1 MSGLITCMGEI
12 LIDFLPIEEEGRT
25 VGFRMHPGGSPMNVA
40 VGVARLGQP
49 TAFASKAASDIF
61 GRYLRAFVEGEGI
74 DTRFLLPA
82 DAPSTLAFVA
92 YEGGEPAYAFYGEGA
107 ADTLLTPGELPREL
121 FDETRALHVGSISL
135 LRGTTP
141 GAVLAAVE
149 RLKGR
154 ALIQFDPN
162 IRAGLVRDEAGYRA
176 TIKRLLE
183 LADVVKISSVDLTWL
198 LPDIASHEAA
208 IDYILRHG
216 PALAVVTHGGE
227 GVIAKRAGD
236 RSANHV
242 PSFPIRVVDTV
253 GAGDTFN
260 AGILAGL
267 AERDALS
274 RAALAE
280 LSPAELRATLRFAG
294 AAAAVNCTRAGANP
308 PRRDEVEQFLARHG
322 D

>member
-1 MSGLITCMGEI
+1 MSQLITCMGEI
-12 LIDFLPIEEEGRT
+12 LIDFLPIEEDGRT
-25 VGFRMHPGGSPMNVA
+25 VGFRMHPGGSPLNVA

-49 TAFASKAASDIF
+49 TAFAGKAANDLF
-61 GRYLRAFVEGEGI
+61 GHYLRAYIESEGI

-82 DAPSTLAFVA
+82 DALSTLAFVA

-107 ADTLLTPGELPREL
+107 ADTLMTPADLPAAL
-121 FDETRALHVGSISL
+121 FEETRALHVGSISL

-162 IRAGLVRDEAGYRA
+162 VRAGLVRDEAGYRA
-176 TIKRLLE
+176 TIKRLFE
-183 LADVVKISSVDLTWL
+183 LADIVKISSVDLAWL
-198 LPDIASHEAA
+198 LPDLASHEAA
-208 IDYILRHG
+208 IDYILQHG
-216 PALAVVTHGGE
+216 PALVVITHGGE
-227 GVIAKRAGD
+227 GVIAKRPGERAAT
-236 RSANHV
+236 RV
-242 PSFPIRVVDTV
+242 PSFPIRVADTV

-267 AERDALS
+267 AERDALA
-274 RAALAE
+274 RAAVAQLSHDE
-280 LSPAELRATLRFAG
+280 LVATLRFAG

-308 PRRDEVEQFLARHG
+308 PRRDELAQFMSSHSA
-322 D
+322 